1 MDKLTYSEQEWRN
14 KLTPEAYTVTRE
26 AGTEQAFT
34 GRYWDH
40 HGKGTYHC
48 IGCGLELFHSDA
60 KFDSGTGWPSFYQ
73 PVADENIAKREDRSL
88 FRIRT
93 EALCARCD
101 AHLGHIFP
109 DGPQPTKL
117 RYCINSAALDFVADE
132 TV

>member
-1 MDKLTYSEQEWRN
+1 MDKLKDSERKWHA
-14 KLTPEAYTVTRE
+14 KLTPEAYAVTRE

-40 HGKGTYHC
+40 HEQGTYCC
-48 IGCGLELFHSDA
+48 ICCGLELFRSDD

-73 PVADENIAKREDRSL
+73 PVSDENIARKADRSL

-109 DGPQPTKL
+109 DGPQPTGL
-117 RYCINSAALDFVADE
+117 RYCINSAALDFVAQK
-132 TV
+132 